1 MSCPGHSC
9 FHQLLAPSRRCVLPA
24 APARAVCLLQA
35 PGSGRYQRVRRAA
48 LCSALSLHC
57 FCLPPRC
64 PLGVWWCI
72 LFYFAKWSPLL
83 PFASAKNVVAAIAI
97 EMCAWSGVLTNTH
110 CSGELHWI
118 LSSQGH
124 RNCPCAVHTSSGHT
138 VSLSRGNRVSLCSKT
153 RENAKMKMVWMSWD
167 LQLSSL
173 DTTMGIQAPNRLQHL
188 EAAPWCGIETSQC
201 HKELSS
207 CVSVSLRRYDPQ
219 NLPAYSCVP
228 YCSEM
233 SPWEVSVFSS
243 KVDQGFSTYLFS
255 PVLWSQALLVF

>member
-1 MSCPGHSC
+1 MVSIGSFCKC
-9 FHQLLAPSRRCVLPA
+9 YERCCCNCYWICSVLG
-24 APARAVCLLQA
+24 VE
-35 PGSGRYQRVRRAA
+35 
-48 LCSALSLHC
+48 SLHTHIA
-57 FCLPPRC
+57 
-64 PLGVWWCI
+64 LGSCAEFWVHRATETAPV
-72 LFYFAKWSPLL
+72 LF
-83 PFASAKNVVAAIAI
+83 
-97 EMCAWSGVLTNTH
+97 
-110 CSGELHWI
+110 
-118 LSSQGH
+118 
-124 RNCPCAVHTSSGHT
+124 TSSGHT
-138 VSLSRGNRVSLCSKT
+138 VSLSQGNRVSLCSKT
-153 RENAKMKMVWMSWD
+153 RENAKMKMVWMSRD

-188 EAAPWCGIETSQC
+188 EAAPWCGIETLQC

-207 CVSVSLRRYDPQ
+207 CVSVPLRWCDPQ